1 MASWCLCN
9 DMTASSSATC
19 QSYLDLHARRMNIY
33 LWIALLILVSRM
45 CIKQVVLFMRPY
57 LRFKDKSEESAGI
70 MTHLFVNYTM
80 ISVLIALS
88 VSPFLFGSA
97 VGDIVSSLVQI
108 PALKQNIQNL

>member
-88 VSPFLFGSA
+88 VNPFLSRCKPT
-97 VGDIVSSLVQI
+97 SSGLPWEI
-108 PALKQNIQNL
+108 SFPRWCKSPP